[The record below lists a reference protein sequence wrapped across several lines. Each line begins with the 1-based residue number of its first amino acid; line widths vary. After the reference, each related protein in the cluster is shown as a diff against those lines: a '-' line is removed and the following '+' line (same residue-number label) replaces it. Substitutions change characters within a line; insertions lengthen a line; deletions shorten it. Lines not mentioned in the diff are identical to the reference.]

1 MAAPSPAARS
11 SAPSSLDLQLEVET
25 PEQVTFSY
33 TLAGLGSRAAAALVD
48 GAMCAAIYA
57 ALLFLATIAVGGGAA
72 RVRGVGGSAWATT
85 LVVLGQFAIFWGWY
99 VLWEG
104 LRDGQTPGKRWLGL
118 RVVRDGGLGV
128 DLAASAARNLV
139 RVLDMQPGIFY
150 GVGAVSVAVSSQGK
164 RIGDYV
170 AGTIVVRERTERRPA
185 AAAPVAGAAAL
196 HTMLADD
203 EYALLQRFRERR
215 ADLAPERAAELVAQL
230 AGRFRPRVSDPSLQ
244 GLADAAF
251 LARLH
256 EHERDARARGVA
268 ARGTAGAG
276 RAQHAIVAEGQARW
290 DAFAALLADA
300 ERRGLARMREEEVT
314 ELVARYRELTTDLA
328 RLRTA
333 ARGRESDAAYHLSRL
348 VAGGHNLLYR
358 GRRIDRGLPWRYV
371 TRTVPAELR
380 RSWRPIALAAALF
393 FVPAIAAFEATRRSE
408 EATAQLVP
416 RALIDRAETG
426 AERARRGGGY
436 LPERDAE
443 LQGALLSSL
452 VGTNNVQITFGV
464 FASGVTAG
472 VGTVFL
478 LVFNGVAAIGAP
490 LGLYARLGLLEQILN
505 FVLAHGVL
513 ELTAICVAGGAGF
526 HVASAILLPGER
538 TRREALVHR
547 ARRALALIAASTLLL
562 VVAGLLEGYV
572 SPLVWPTAWKAAI
585 SAVTAVAL
593 VGYWCLGMNRRT
605 APSS

>member
-1 MAAPSPAARS
+1 MTAPAPARTP
-11 SAPSSLDLQLEVET
+11 APASLDLQLEVET
-25 PEQVTFSY
+25 PEQVAFSY

-48 GAMCAAIYA
+48 GAICAAIYA
-57 ALLFLATIAVGGGAA
+57 LLVYLATLAVGGGAGRA
-72 RVRGVGGSAWATT
+72 RGIGDSAWATT

-128 DLAASAARNLV
+128 DFAASAARNLV
-139 RVLDMQPGIFY
+139 RILDMQPGIFY

-164 RIGDYV
+164 RVGDYV
-170 AGTIVVRERTERRPA
+170 AGTIVVRERTERRPV
-185 AAAPVAGAAAL
+185 AAAPVEGRAAL
-196 HTMLADD
+196 TTMLGDD

-215 ADLAPERAAELVAQL
+215 ADLAPERAAQLVEQL
-230 AGRFRPRVSDPSLQ
+230 AQRFRPRVAEPALQ
-244 GLADAAF
+244 ALTDAAF

-290 DAFAALLADA
+290 DAFATMLADA
-300 ERRGLARMREEEVT
+300 ERRGLANMREEEVT

-371 TRTVPAELR
+371 TRTIPAELR
-380 RSWRPIALAAALF
+380 RSWRPISLAALLF
-393 FVPAIAAFEATRRSE
+393 FVPAAAAFEAVRRSDD
-408 EATAQLVP
+408 AAAQLLP
-416 RALIDRAETG
+416 RGMIDRVETG
-426 AERARRGGGY
+426 VERARAGGGY
-436 LPERDAE
+436 LPEREARA
-443 LQGALLSSL
+443 QGALLSSL
-452 VGTNNVQITFGV
+452 VGTNNIQITFGV

-472 VGTVFL
+472 VLTVGL

-490 LGLYARLGLLEQILN
+490 LGLYARYGIVGQILN
-505 FVLAHGVL
+505 FVLAHGVI

-526 HVASAILLPGER
+526 HLAAAILLPGER
-538 TRREALVHR
+538 TRRDALLYR
-547 ARRALALIAASTLLL
+547 ARRALPLVAAATLML

-572 SPLVWPTAWKAAI
+572 SPLVWPIAWKAAI
-585 SAVTAVAL
+585 SATTAVAL
-593 VGYWCLGMNRRT
+593 VGYWCLGMGRREER
-605 APSS
+605 SS